1 MSVGKIAIA
10 GALLG
15 GVYVSVPREPPD
27 RGLVLAQ
34 PAEIAAAR
42 LREKSRVVE
51 GTGMGSLTIAP
62 AGASAGA
69 ILIGV
74 TRAGD
79 PRRVTCRVAI
89 ASASAETSRA
99 EVDCAQAPSQH
110 PPIRR
115 VGVKALELV
124 VREHVAASV
133 AQRPYDIDA
142 VSDRLIALLVVNR
155 AAVAA
160 SLQPPGD

>member
-15 GVYVSVPREPPD
+15 GVYVAVPRDPPD
-27 RGLVLAQ
+27 RGLILAQ
-34 PAEIAAAR
+34 PAQIAVVR

-79 PRRVTCRVAI
+79 PRRVTCRVTIGA
-89 ASASAETSRA
+89 ASPDTSRA
-99 EVDCAQAPSQH
+99 EVDCAQATSED

-115 VGVKALELV
+115 VAVKAMELV

-133 AQRPYDIDA
+133 AQRPYDIER